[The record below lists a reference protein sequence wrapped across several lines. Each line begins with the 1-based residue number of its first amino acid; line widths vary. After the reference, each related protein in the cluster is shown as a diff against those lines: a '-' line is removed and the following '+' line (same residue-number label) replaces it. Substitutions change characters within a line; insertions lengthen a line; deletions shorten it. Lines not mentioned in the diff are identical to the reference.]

1 MEHRGDEYRTHA
13 NYCRHM
19 AEGTASPS
27 VSTRVAAIPCN
38 SAAQAQALLQELGE
52 RDSRH

>member
-19 AEGTASPS
+19 AEGTASLSFKDEWVRLAASWTKLADETKARSRPS
-27 VSTRVAAIPCN
+27 
-38 SAAQAQALLQELGE
+38 
-52 RDSRH
+52 